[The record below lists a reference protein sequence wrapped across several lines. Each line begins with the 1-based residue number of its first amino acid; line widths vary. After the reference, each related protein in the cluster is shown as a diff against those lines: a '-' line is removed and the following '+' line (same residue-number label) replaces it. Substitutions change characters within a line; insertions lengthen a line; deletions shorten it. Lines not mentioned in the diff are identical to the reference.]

1 MILNLI
7 KNAEDVLIETNIQH
21 PYIHIKTYDDNHYSY
36 LEVKDNG
43 MGIPQDILDKIFD
56 PYFSTKTKK
65 DGTGLGLYM
74 SKIIIEDHCG
84 GKLSVFNRDDGA
96 EDGGENPLFDPT
108 QIITI
113 RSTGEG
119 GNFAIPVTEPI
130 SITDLLAQ
138 ANLTVSQ
145 SIEYWV
151 DGVAVGP
158 EHTVAPG
165 TTVTAVGMVKGG

>member
-1 MILNLI
+1 MEGNTQERDPQETPFDDFMRLV
-7 KNAEDVLIETNIQH
+7 NAEE
-21 PYIHIKTYDDNHYSY
+21 
-36 LEVKDNG
+36 G
-43 MGIPQDILDKIFD
+43 
-56 PYFSTKTKK
+56 
-65 DGTGLGLYM
+65 
-74 SKIIIEDHCG
+74 
-84 GKLSVFNRDDGA
+84 

-108 QIITI
+108 QIITV

-151 DGVAVGP
+151 DGVAVPP
-158 EHTVAPG
+158 EHVVAPG